1 MYARS
6 TTIHARPSSID
17 DGIAF
22 IRSEVMPAL
31 EAVDGFVGLSLL
43 VDRESG
49 HCIAT
54 SAWDS
59 EDALRASTER
69 AAPLRDRAAEA
80 LGGEATVDQ
89 WQIGVMHRDH
99 RSADGACV
107 RATWLRVPREH
118 VARSIAFFKTEVLPA
133 LEELHGFYSASY
145 LINPDSGRAVASATF
160 DSHEAMVEN
169 RDQARELR
177 NTRTREL
184 GADIVDVGEFD
195 LALAHLRIPEMV

>member
-133 LEELHGFYSASY
+133 LEELHGFCSASY